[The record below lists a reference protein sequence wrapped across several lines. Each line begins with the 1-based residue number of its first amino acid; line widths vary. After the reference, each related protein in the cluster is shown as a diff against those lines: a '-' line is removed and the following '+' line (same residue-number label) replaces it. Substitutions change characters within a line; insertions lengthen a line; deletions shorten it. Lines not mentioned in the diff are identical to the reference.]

1 MAGGQLDSYILNHQA
16 ELHLMKSEYVEARS
30 IQTQGLHAV
39 PMEQNPY
46 DLSAPFALITI
57 AQIDAKTG
65 VLRDGVHNN
74 LHTARQLF
82 SFVGNSLGNIF
93 CDMVAAALFLNEGDL
108 RKAMMLFQTCLKAT
122 RGKNSEAVSY
132 CLEKLGNASRW
143 CAINHDFSNWTV
155 VFLAYS
161 LKLKRKL
168 EIYKALQFLGDVY
181 LADKDQQTAI
191 NLLTVALEGFTRMD
205 VHRSRGECMLRLGDM
220 SELHGDLPKAA
231 ELWKTARALFKR
243 SSQAK
248 QVANIDERLA
258 RTANLPEHHLVSIV
272 QLSTLKA
279 PMTRSGTVDE
289 DDIQPALI
297 AT

>member
-1 MAGGQLDSYILNHQA
+1 MAGGQLDSYILNNQA

-39 PMEQNPY
+39 PMKQNPY
-46 DLSAPFALITI
+46 DLSAPFALVTI
-57 AQIDAKTG
+57 AQIDAETG

-93 CDMVAAALFLNEGDL
+93 CDMVAAALFLKGGDL

-122 RGKNSEAVSY
+122 RGKNSEAWY
-132 CLEKLGNASRW
+132 
-143 CAINHDFSNWTV
+143 
-155 VFLAYS
+155 FLPIE
-161 LKLKRKL
+161 RKL

>member
-1 MAGGQLDSYILNHQA
+1 MQNWCTEGWSAQQSSYSQAAFQLCGEFI
-16 ELHLMKSEYVEARS
+16 
-30 IQTQGLHAV
+30 
-39 PMEQNPY
+39 
-46 DLSAPFALITI
+46 
-57 AQIDAKTG
+57 
-65 VLRDGVHNN
+65 
-74 LHTARQLF
+74 
-82 SFVGNSLGNIF
+82 GNIF
-93 CDMVAAALFLNEGDL
+93 CDMVAAALVLNEGDL
-108 RKAMMLFQTCLKAT
+108 RKAMMLFQHASKPLGVRTVRLSAT
-122 RGKNSEAVSY
+122 AWR
-132 CLEKLGNASRW
+132 
-143 CAINHDFSNWTV
+143 NWGMLHGV

-258 RTANLPEHHLVSIV
+258 RTTNLPEHHLVSIV